1 MYQEVSMLSP
11 KESRKVLLKMFRQKY
26 IANLD
31 ELFRV
36 LDTHSRMSV
45 FRRLKPLGYLS
56 SFTDAGGYYTLQDI
70 PKFDPLGLWFYQG
83 VGFSRAGTLK
93 STVVDIVHSSEAGK
107 TPTELI
113 NLLRL
118 NVANSLHN
126 TLHGLIE
133 GKQLKRYR
141 LQGLALYTS
150 IDSEIAD
157 KQIVARREKI
167 KSGLPLP
174 AVMSME
180 VTIAVLAEALRA
192 GKVLV
197 AASTVAARL
206 NAQGMPI
213 SVDEVQQ
220 VFSQYGLEAEKKTA
234 EQP

>member
-11 KESRKVLLKMFRQKY
+11 EASRKVLLKMFRKKY

-56 SFTDAGGYYTLQDI
+56 SFTDAGCYYTLHDI

-93 STVVDIVHSSEAGK
+93 STVIDIVNLSEAGK
-107 TPTELI
+107 TPTELL

-118 NVANSLHN
+118 KVANSLHN
-126 TLHGLIE
+126 TLHGLTK
-133 GKQLKRYR
+133 GKQLNRHR

-150 IDSEIAD
+150 IDAEVAG
-157 KQIVARREKI
+157 KQITARREII
-167 KSGLPLP
+167 KSGLQLP
-174 AVMSME
+174 AAISME
-180 VTIAVLAEALRA
+180 VTIAVLVEALRA
-192 GKVLV
+192 GKILV
-197 AASTVAARL
+197 PAVTVAARL
-206 NAQGMPI
+206 KAQGMPI
-213 SVDEVQQ
+213 SVAEVQQ
-220 VFSQYGLEAEKKTA
+220 IFCQYGLQAEKKTQA
-234 EQP
+234 